1 MNKAILAAAMIFAS
15 SVTLAKTNIS
25 ITTGKTQLVMQV
37 KDNGR
42 LYQTYLGAR
51 LSESVSLDDL
61 DMPRGVVSSTCSSG
75 NEIYPVMGTEDYFEP
90 AMEIRHADGN
100 PTSVLK
106 YVSHEQT
113 KVDGGTQTT
122 IRLKDE
128 LYPVNVT
135 LYYIAYEKEN
145 IIKQWSE
152 IQHQEKGKVKSW

>member
-1 MNKAILAAAMIFAS
+1 MNKAILTAVLAFVSATVAA
-15 SVTLAKTNIS
+15 AKTNIS
-25 ITTGKTQLVMQV
+25 VTTSKTQLVMQV

-51 LSESVSLDDL
+51 LSESVNLDEL
-61 DMPRGVVSSTCSSG
+61 DMPRGTVSSTCTQG

-113 KVDGGTQTT
+113 MVDGGVQTK
-122 IRLKDE
+122 ILLKDE

-135 LYYIAYEKEN
+135 LY
-145 IIKQWSE
+145 
-152 IQHQEKGKVKSW
+152 

>member
-1 MNKAILAAAMIFAS
+1 MNKTILTAVLAFVSAT
-15 SVTLAKTNIS
+15 VTVAKTNIS
-25 ITTGKTQLVMQV
+25 VTTSKTQLVMQV

-51 LSESVSLDDL
+51 LSESVNLDEL
-61 DMPRGVVSSTCSSG
+61 DMPRGTVSSTCTQG

-113 KVDGGTQTT
+113 KVDGGVQTK
-122 IRLKDE
+122 ILLKDE

-135 LYYIAYEKEN
+135 LYYIAKRRMSSSNGVRSSIRRRER
-145 IIKQWSE
+145 SF
-152 IQHQEKGKVKSW
+152 

>member
-1 MNKAILAAAMIFAS
+1 MNKAILTAVLAFVSATVAA
-15 SVTLAKTNIS
+15 AKTNIS
-25 ITTGKTQLVMQV
+25 VTTSKTQLVMQV

-51 LSESVSLDDL
+51 LSESVNLDEL
-61 DMPRGVVSSTCSSG
+61 DMPRGTVSSTCTQG

-113 KVDGGTQTT
+113 MVDGGVQTK
-122 IRLKDE
+122 ILLKDE

-145 IIKQWSE
+145 VIKQWRE
-152 IQHQEKGKVKSW
+152 TGRRRCT